1 MSVSAEVWTTT
12 VADWGSGLGGSV
24 SQTFSI
30 HFLNV
35 RPFSSLLFFS
45 LLFSSFFL
53 LVFFSSGI

>member
-30 HFLNV
+30 QFLNV
-35 RPFSSLLFFS
+35 RLFCSLLFFS
-45 LLFSSFFL
+45 FISFVILFSC
-53 LVFFSSGI
+53 I